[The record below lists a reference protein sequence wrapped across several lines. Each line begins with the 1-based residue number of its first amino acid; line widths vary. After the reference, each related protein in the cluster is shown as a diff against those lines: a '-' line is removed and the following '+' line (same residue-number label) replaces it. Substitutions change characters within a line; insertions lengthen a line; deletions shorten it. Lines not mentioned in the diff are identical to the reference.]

1 MPLYFVKEM
10 LEAHD
15 FLKKTKETSKINIS
29 SLENNIIYYVTYT
42 KCKT

>member
-29 SLENNIIYYVTYT
+29 ILLTQIF
-42 KCKT
+42 